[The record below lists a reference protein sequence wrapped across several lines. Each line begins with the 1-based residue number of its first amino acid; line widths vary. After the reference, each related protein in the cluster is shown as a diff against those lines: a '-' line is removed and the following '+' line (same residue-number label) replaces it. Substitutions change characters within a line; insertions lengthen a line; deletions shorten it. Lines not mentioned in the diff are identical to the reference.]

1 MLPEPWCQFCRKR
14 VPAQFVDGDWVP
26 EHFEFD
32 YDEWH
37 SILLGL
43 LTPYF
48 MWPFIMHHSDKAGE
62 LVARE
67 TWYVVGG
74 MLAHYFTVLTPVWIP
89 LAWRLLWN

>member
-1 MLPEPWCQFCRKR
+1 MREPFCQFCRHT
-14 VPAQFVDGDWVP
+14 DGTW
-26 EHFEFD
+26 D

-37 SILLGL
+37 AFLLGWF
-43 LTPYF
+43 TPYF

-74 MLAHYFTVLTPVWIP
+74 MLLQFCTVLLP
-89 LAWRLLWN
+89 ALLVIGDMR